1 MWKKIKK
8 WIYAIN
14 GIMMSIWI
22 IFFQI
27 LVLVY
32 DDGRTTIFN
41 ENHPF
46 HFIFCITFLLGQF
59 FLYIMHIMII
69 NF

>member
-1 MWKKIKK
+1 MRKKIKK

-22 IFFQI
+22 IFFSNTGS
-27 LVLVY
+27 VY
-32 DDGRTTIFN
+32 DGGRTTIFN

-46 HFIFCITFLLGQF
+46 HFIFCITFLIGTI
-59 FLYIMHIMII
+59 FLIYHAY
-69 NF
+69 NDN